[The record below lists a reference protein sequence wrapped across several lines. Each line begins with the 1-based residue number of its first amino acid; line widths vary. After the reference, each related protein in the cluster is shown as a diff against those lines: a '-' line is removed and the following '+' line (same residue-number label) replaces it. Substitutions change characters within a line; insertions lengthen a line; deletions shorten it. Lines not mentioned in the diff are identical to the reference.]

1 MRDRTDETVVIG
13 LSGGV
18 DSSVAAWLMVQDGAK
33 LIGATHYIQDKS
45 PCCNE
50 ETIHRARVVCRDL
63 GIPYRLL
70 DLRPRFQ
77 EAVVD
82 SFAAAYGAGETPN
95 PCISCNEKLR
105 FDTFYREARE
115 LLIGEGALRDHDRLL
130 IATGHYARVEEEG
143 GRCYLKKGRDPLK
156 DQSYM
161 LYRIPR
167 DVLPNVRFPLGEYTK
182 REVVAIAER
191 ENLPARSVKESQDI
205 CFADGNYIEF
215 LRRRLGAET
224 VDRPGPIL
232 DPSGA
237 RLGSHR
243 GYLHYTIGQRQGL
256 GLADGPWYVASID
269 AAHNSVTVARAG
281 AFGQSR
287 FGLTGAIWDL
297 PDPPPR
303 SCMVKIRYNS
313 KEMPCMVSGDPS
325 VGRLSVE
332 LEGKEAVTPGQSAVF
347 YDKDR
352 VIGGGIIES

>member
-1 MRDRTDETVVIG
+1 MNESIDETVVIG

-18 DSSVAAWLMVQDGAK
+18 DSSVAAWLMVQDGAR

-50 ETIHRARVVCRDL
+50 ETIHRARVICRDL

-82 SFAAAYGAGETPN
+82 SFVEIYSAGETPN

-105 FDTFYREARE
+105 FDTFYQEARE
-115 LLIGEGALRDHDRLL
+115 LLVGEGALGGHDRLL
-130 IATGHYARVEEEG
+130 IATGHYARVDKED
-143 GRCYLKKGRDPLK
+143 GRYYLKKGKDPLK

-167 DVLPNVRFPLGEYTK
+167 DVLPNVRFPLGNYTK

-191 ENLPARSVKESQDI
+191 EYLPTRSIKESQDI

-215 LRRRLGAET
+215 LRRRLGAER

-232 DPSGA
+232 DPSG
-237 RLGSHR
+237 RLLGSHR
-243 GYLHYTIGQRQGL
+243 GYLHYTTGQRQGL

-269 AAHNSVTVARAG
+269 AAENAIIVARSG

-287 FGLTGAIWDL
+287 FEVTGAIWDP

-303 SCMVKIRYNS
+303 NCMVKIRYNS
-313 KEMPCMVSGDPS
+313 REIPCMVTGDPS
-325 VGRLSVE
+325 DGRLSVE
-332 LEGKEAVTPGQSAVF
+332 LEDKEAVTPGQSAVF
-347 YDKDR
+347 YHDDR